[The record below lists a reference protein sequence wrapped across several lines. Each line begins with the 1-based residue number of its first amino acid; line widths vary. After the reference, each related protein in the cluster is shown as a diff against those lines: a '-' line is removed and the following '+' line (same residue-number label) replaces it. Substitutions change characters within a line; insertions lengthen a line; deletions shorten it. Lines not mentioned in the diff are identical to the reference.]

1 MHYEVSIDEI
11 DARPTAVVGATTTWR
26 EYPALWPRLSNE
38 VWACLRAGGRPFP
51 AHAENEAVLVGGVYD
66 DATSPTVL
74 DNLTNNYDV
83 LAGFSEGGDVLRS
96 LQPLAAVIV

>member
-1 MHYEVSIDEI
+1 M
-11 DARPTAVVGATTTWR
+11 
-26 EYPALWPRLSNE
+26 
-38 VWACLRAGGRPFP
+38 
-51 AHAENEAVLVGGVYD
+51 LVGGVYD

>member
-1 MHYEVSIDEI
+1 M
-11 DARPTAVVGATTTWR
+11 
-26 EYPALWPRLSNE
+26 
-38 VWACLRAGGRPFP
+38 
-51 AHAENEAVLVGGVYD
+51 LVGGVYD

-83 LAGFSEGGDVLRS
+83 LTGFSEGGDVLRS